1 MKTNV
6 ILIKRYLANRHPE
19 IQLEEDVIRLTNQ
32 VCFIANAMLEG
43 FRETSN
49 TFDMM

>member
-1 MKTNV
+1 MNTNV

-32 VCFIANAMLEG
+32 GLLYCERNVRG
-43 FRETSN
+43 FQRD
-49 TFDMM
+49 F